1 MKETLKKLVTSNIIG
16 VEFTTRVPSCETV
29 NAVEAALNCR
39 LGKQMKEYLLS
50 FGSLWKDSIEL
61 YGVNEIQKLDSDLVK
76 TTLNVAEY
84 YDKMHGMV
92 VIDNLGDGQYV
103 FCDQN
108 DMIFKMPV
116 EVSDP
121 PISLNVD
128 LAHYLCA
135 RLNGETSF

>member
-1 MKETLKKLVTSNIIG
+1 MKETLKEIVINNIIG
-16 VEFTTRVPSCETV
+16 VEFTPSVPSRETLKE
-29 NAVEAALNCR
+29 VESALKCR

-50 FGSLWKDSIEL
+50 FGSLWKGAIEL
-61 YGVNEIQKLDSDLVK
+61 YGVNEMQKLDSDLVK

-84 YDKMHGMV
+84 YDKTQGMV

-108 DMIFKMPV
+108 DMVFKMPI
-116 EVSDP
+116 EVSDA
-121 PISLNVD
+121 PIPLNID

-135 RLNGETSF
+135 RLNGEASF